1 MSNKAARERR
11 FLEREQQRKRFDM
24 PLHNFL
30 ENKYPGV
37 YQEYRELYETLNRN
51 HPYTRNLAKTRTFKR
66 WLESINRQ
74 PVTDILSTLVKE
86 TFDQTETFGSSAEED
101 ETNIDQNVDQTSE
114 ATGQAS
120 EEDETDIDQ
129 NVDQTS
135 EAAGQAVGEDEID
148 IDQDDQTNETAGQAV
163 QEQLY
168 KVVETTSQSA
178 PQDEANE
185 AAAVLADIMASVE
198 DQVDDIVN
206 ELMQE
211 QVIRDMITEPEDEGI
226 EINPLDD
233 ITFDLEPFDFNLEVE
248 NYDW

>member
-11 FLEREQQRKRFDM
+11 FRKREQQRKRFNM
-24 PLHNFL
+24 PLHSFL

-37 YQEYRELYETLNRN
+37 LQEYRELFETLNRN

-86 TFDQTETFGSSAEED
+86 TFGSSAEEN
-101 ETNIDQNVDQTSE
+101 ETNIDQNVDQTNE

-129 NVDQTS
+129 NADQTS

-148 IDQDDQTNETAGQAV
+148 IDEDDQTNEPAGQAV

-168 KVVETTSQSA
+168 KVVETTCQSA
-178 PQDEANE
+178 PEDEANE
-185 AAAVLADIMASVE
+185 AAAVLVTMDDLANIMASVE

-211 QVIRDMITEPEDEGI
+211 QVIRDMITEPEDEEI

-233 ITFDLEPFDFNLEVE
+233 IAFDLEPFDFNLEVE
-248 NYDW
+248 NYDR